1 MMPHPERTENGDP
14 IFSSMKEFIEMNN
27 PVTQHLLT
35 SDQSQV
41 ELKDYAFNSSYTQ
54 WMINLIITDN
64 EASSVQRVL
73 KQLGYDISL
82 TRQTHWEMKITG
94 NESEVLSEIESSGE
108 LFNSNKEFIGELES
122 SENTVSILVHQKEDM
137 HGRLKHE
144 SLRDRF
150 QIKGLEQLKKGVVWN
165 LSLKRGNINN
175 VINEILKTNILFN
188 PISHECHRIN

>member
-1 MMPHPERTENGDP
+1 MQPFRFSKFDEKKDLRFQTYKN
-14 IFSSMKEFIEMNN
+14 IF
-27 PVTQHLLT
+27 
-35 SDQSQV
+35 
-41 ELKDYAFNSSYTQ
+41 KDYVNYST
-54 WMINLIITDN
+54 
-64 EASSVQRVL
+64 
-73 KQLGYDISL
+73 K
-82 TRQTHWEMKITG
+82 
-94 NESEVLSEIESSGE
+94 E

-137 HGRLKHE
+137 HGRLKRE

-165 LSLKRGNINN
+165 LSLKRGNIND